1 MRAPGAAADQRGF
14 TLVEMLIVLAIFAV
28 AAGAVALSVGSVT
41 RAPSVVAE
49 ARRLATRL
57 QAAADDAMIGDRTIA
72 FTIQKDGYG
81 FATLNGKELIPR
93 TDEGLA
99 FHRLPAG
106 MVVTLNVNPP
116 VLLGVDGVGQPL
128 RAVLESG
135 TQRWTV
141 VYDGMTATA
150 MPMPKT

>member
-1 MRAPGAAADQRGF
+1 MTPRAARSDSGF
-14 TLVEMLIVLAIFAV
+14 TLIEMLIVIAIVAV
-28 AAGAVALSVGSVT
+28 MAGAVALSVGSVT
-41 RAPSVVAE
+41 RAPSVEAE

-57 QAAADDAMIGDRTIA
+57 QAAADDAMIGDRTVA

-81 FATLNGKELIPR
+81 FATVNGRELIPR

-116 VLLGVDGVGQPL
+116 ILLGVDGVGQPL
-128 RAVLESG
+128 QAVLENG
-135 TQRWTV
+135 NQRWTV

>member
-1 MRAPGAAADQRGF
+1 MPMAADQRESGF
-14 TLVEMLIVLAIFAV
+14 TLIEMLIVLAIIAV
-28 AAGAVALSVGSVT
+28 MAGAVALSVGSVT
-41 RAPSVVAE
+41 RAPSVEAE

-57 QAAADDAMIGDRTIA
+57 QAAADDAMIGDKTIA
-72 FTIQKDGYG
+72 FTIEKDGYG
-81 FATLNGKELIPR
+81 FATVNGKEMVPR

-116 VLLGVDGVGQPL
+116 TLLGVDGVGQPL

-135 TQRWTV
+135 EQSWAV

-150 MPMPKT
+150 MPMPKS